1 MVTSEWFTTGV
12 ELGFAVISGMAED
25 VITGAAVGLS
35 EPAGLLVFGGSLSCG
50 FPDSSGD
57 MLCAG
62 LCEPDGFPLSVGSV
76 VPAGFT
82 LSVGSVVPAGFT
94 LSEGFDEADGSRLAC
109 VPGVW
114 LSFGISVSSGDT
126 LGNGN
131 IGGCGFAVAEA
142 VPATTF
148 TLQTYFFP

>member
-1 MVTSEWFTTGV
+1 MVTPEWFTTGV

-62 LCEPDGFPLSVGSV
+62 LCEPD
-76 VPAGFT
+76 
-82 LSVGSVVPAGFT
+82 GFT

>member
-1 MVTSEWFTTGV
+1 
-12 ELGFAVISGMAED
+12 
-25 VITGAAVGLS
+25 
-35 EPAGLLVFGGSLSCG
+35 
-50 FPDSSGD
+50 

-62 LCEPDGFPLSVGSV
+62 LCEPD
-76 VPAGFT
+76 GFT